1 MYYIGNSII
10 KGNEIAPL
18 TDQRFTGV
26 DGELYELFKVED
38 GKALFLNDH
47 LERFAASIIG
57 RGKTLPEG
65 FDKLPRLIE
74 WLILVNGLT
83 TCNIRLCLSA
93 DGLFQGGFVVSDY
106 PTRQMYEEGI
116 RCMVLNAT
124 RENPSSKI
132 YHADMRNEARAQQ
145 ESQDVYESILVNE
158 KQEVTEGS
166 RSNLFFVK
174 GDIIY
179 TASDDKVLGGII
191 RKKLIDVCLRN
202 NIKVELSTIKV
213 DDLKSYDAAFMTSTP
228 VRVMP
233 ISAIVGSGGV
243 TYDVRNA
250 LMRRVMD
257 LMEEEVSSMK

>member
-1 MYYIGNSII
+1 M
-10 KGNEIAPL
+10 
-18 TDQRFTGV
+18 
-26 DGELYELFKVED
+26 
-38 GKALFLNDH
+38 
-47 LERFAASIIG
+47 
-57 RGKTLPEG
+57 
-65 FDKLPRLIE
+65 
-74 WLILVNGLT
+74 
-83 TCNIRLCLSA
+83 
-93 DGLFQGGFVVSDY
+93 VSDY
-106 PTRQMYEEGI
+106 PTRQMYEDGI

-132 YHADMRNEARAQQ
+132 YHADMRSEARAQQ

-158 KQEVTEGS
+158 RQEVTEGS